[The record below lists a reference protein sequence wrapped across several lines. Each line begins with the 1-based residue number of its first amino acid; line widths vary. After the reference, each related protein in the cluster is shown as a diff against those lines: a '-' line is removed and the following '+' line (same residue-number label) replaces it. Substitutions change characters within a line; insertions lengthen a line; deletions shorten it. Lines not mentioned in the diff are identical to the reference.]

1 LTVVVAGAEV
11 EAGAVAGV
19 EAARVVAGAGASAR
33 EIAAV
38 LAMKIKTQSRDRR
51 YAVGYGAPMKWRVP
65 WEGG

>member
-33 EIAAV
+33 EIAA
-38 LAMKIKTQSRDRR
+38 LARIVERQSRYRK
-51 YAVGYGAPMKWRVP
+51 YSVGCGAPMEWRVP